1 MGRLKGM
8 LAAQVLC
15 TVITFFY
22 GEQIVSNTD
31 WKSLAGRSQCQSY
44 KWNFWS
50 CQWTTGWA
58 NNGKIRKDNSEGT
71 VFLRKFRKA
80 WDLKPRRDNTNVGQ
94 LCRKLIKSGDFPFTI
109 CTIFSKCSWAS
120 PVTNMGILLL
130 VFLTISCYFYCWVQT
145 SFLLSLLPY
154 SLRNMGIVGW
164 ELLVII
170 SGF

>member
-22 GEQIVSNTD
+22 VEQIVSNTD
-31 WKSLAGRSQCQSY
+31 WKSLSGRSQCQSY

-58 NNGKIRKDNSEGT
+58 NNGKIRKDNSERT

-80 WDLKPRRDNTNVGQ
+80 WDLSLVGII
-94 LCRKLIKSGDFPFTI
+94 LMWGSFVESWLILENSLSPFARYLANAPEQALWQT
-109 CTIFSKCSWAS
+109 WAS
-120 PVTNMGILLL
+120 FFWFFSP
-130 VFLTISCYFYCWVQT
+130 S
-145 SFLLSLLPY
+145 
-154 SLRNMGIVGW
+154 
-164 ELLVII
+164 LVIFI
-170 SGF
+170 AEFRQVSYFHFYHTALETWE